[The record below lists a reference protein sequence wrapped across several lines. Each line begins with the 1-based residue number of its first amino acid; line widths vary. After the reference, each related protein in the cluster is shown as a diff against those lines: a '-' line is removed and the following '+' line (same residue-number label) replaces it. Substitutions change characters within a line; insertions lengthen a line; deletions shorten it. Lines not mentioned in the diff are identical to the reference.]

1 MAVLVLLA
9 ASARAGIIGID
20 LLLRSSLGL
29 FDGSLVLIGAC
40 DLGDFFS
47 LHFLLYFD
55 MEQYTD
61 RLFHDIAVHLIEH
74 VVAGDLVLDKRIVLS
89 KGLQADTLAELVHIV
104 DVIHP
109 LSVYDL

>member
-20 LLLRSSLGL
+20 LFLSSSLGFL
-29 FDGSLVLIGAC
+29 DGSIVLIGAC

-47 LHFLLYFD
+47 LYLLLYFD

-74 VVAGDLVLDKRIVLS
+74 VVAGDLVLD
-89 KGLQADTLAELVHIV
+89 
-104 DVIHP
+104 
-109 LSVYDL
+109 